1 MASRLVSLAEWL
13 KHGHYPD
20 GSKPGAKFTPG
31 DDELEGYYNDYVTA
45 WNAASEALRIAIN
58 VQHGLGDFNSG
69 GGGGEEG
76 KPPDVSGKD
85 RHLPS
90 TVPSEVFSPAYERP
104 GLLDWSRFMPTD
116 SRNILGGGYMDPS
129 LLASQRS
136 ITAGDGRY
144 YQPWAAG
151 GVAGTGAS
159 GLWDYSPPATSLFS
173 PFGQPL
179 NIPPVSYFTLPERG
193 DEPEDEEDDDDNS
206 SDNTDGTGGGDPER
220 GGGGQGGN
228 QDGEYGDT
236 EGTHGHD
243 PNY

>member
-1 MASRLVSLAEWL
+1 MASRLVTYAEWL
-13 KHGHYPD
+13 KHGIYPAD
-20 GSKPGAKFTPG
+20 SPGKDAGKPFNPS
-31 DDELEGYYNDYVTA
+31 DPNLRNYFNNYVTK
-45 WNAASEALRIAIN
+45 WNAAPEALRIAIN
-58 VQHGLGDFNSG
+58 VQHGLGAFNSG
-69 GGGGEEG
+69 SGEGEEE
-76 KPPDVSGKD
+76 DVSGKD

-193 DEPEDEEDDDDNS
+193 DETEDEEDEVDDGG
-206 SDNTDGTGGGDPER
+206 NTDGHPDGDS
-220 GGGGQGGN
+220 GQGN
-228 QDGEYGDT
+228 RPGE
-236 EGTHGHD
+236 
-243 PNY
+243 